1 MPTMP
6 TRKIGDADVSA
17 IGFGAMGIGGVMF
30 GPTGMT
36 MDERLAVLDRAYEL
50 GCTFWDTANIYGD
63 SEALM
68 GEWFKRNPTKRADI
82 FLATKFG
89 YVPDGESLGLDLSP
103 KAVEECCEKALKVL
117 GVDVIDLFYAHRVDP
132 KVPIE
137 ITVRAMAQLVA
148 SGKVRYLG
156 LSECSAQ
163 AIRRAHAVHPIA
175 AVQLEYAPITLDIE
189 DPKLGILDTCRELGI
204 AVVPWSPLGKG
215 VLTGQYKSPDEFP
228 EGDVRKYTPRFS
240 AENFPKV
247 LAIADALKRIGE
259 AHSATAGQIA
269 LAWILAQG
277 PEFIP
282 IPGTKSIKR
291 LEENVGGAYVT
302 LLPEEVAEIRRLCLE
317 SGANDTLRM
326 PEQYVN
332 DAYQDSLPLDEYKP

>member
-1 MPTMP
+1 MPAMP
-6 TRKIGDADVSA
+6 TRKIGDAEVSA
-17 IGFGAMGIGGVMF
+17 IGFGAMGIGGAMF

-36 MDERLAVLDRAYEL
+36 MDERVAVLDRAYEL

-63 SEALM
+63 SEVLI
-68 GEWFKRNPTKRADI
+68 GEWIKRNPERRKNI

-89 YVPDGESLGLDLSP
+89 FVLDGGSISLDLTP
-103 KAVEECCEKALKVL
+103 KAAKEWCDKSLQTL

-137 ITVRAMAQLVA
+137 ITVGAMAELVKA
-148 SGKVRYLG
+148 GKIRYIG
-156 LSECSAQ
+156 LSECSAK

-189 DPKLGILDTCRELGI
+189 DPKIGILDTCRELAI
-204 AVVPWSPLGKG
+204 AVIPWSPLGKG

-228 EGDVRKYTPRFS
+228 EGDLRKYTPRFS
-240 AENFPKV
+240 KENFPKV
-247 LAIADALKRIGE
+247 LAVADALKSIGE
-259 AHSATAGQIA
+259 KHKATAGQVA

-277 PEFIP
+277 SEFIP

-291 LEENVGGAYVT
+291 LEENIGGAYIELSV
-302 LLPEEVAEIRRLCLE
+302 EEVAEIRRRCLE

-326 PEQYVN
+326 PEQYIS
-332 DAYQDSLPLDEYKP
+332 DAYQDSLPLEEYKP